1 MKKGL
6 IITAAIIVFLSLMA
20 VLAAAYV
27 IFMPNT
33 KNKSDVTITIPWGTD
48 YEQLLD
54 TLEAH
59 NILRNEETFDM
70 VAHYMKYKTIRVG
83 NYTIQPGM
91 SNVKL
96 VRLLRAGQ
104 HYPVKFS
111 FNNIRTVDQLANR
124 AGKVFFF
131 KEEELSKLLHDNTFL
146 HQYDVNEET
155 CPCLFI
161 PNSYELY
168 YDITPEGFVEKFHQ
182 FYQQFWNERRLQ
194 QAQEIGLTPVEIATL
209 ASIVEEENH
218 RPQEKAIIAGLYIN
232 RLNKNMLLQS
242 DPTVKFALG
251 DFARKRILLADLKVD
266 SPYNTYK
273 YKGLPPGPIRI
284 PEGSTIDSVLHYA
297 HHNYLY
303 MCAKEDFSGYHNFT
317 SSAAVHQQNAA
328 RYQRALNARNIK
340 E

>member
-1 MKKGL
+1 MKKTL
-6 IITAAIIVFLSLMA
+6 FIITAIIAGLFLLA

-27 IFMPNT
+27 IFFPNT
-33 KNKSDVTITIPWGTD
+33 KNETDVTITIPWDTD

-96 VRLLRAGQ
+96 ARLLRAGQ

-111 FNNIRTVDQLANR
+111 FNNVRTVDQLANR

-131 KEEELSKLLHDNTFL
+131 NEEELSKLLHDNAFL
-146 HQYDVNEET
+146 SQYNVTEET

-182 FYQQFWNERRLQ
+182 FYQQYWNEQRLQ
-194 QAQEIGLTPVEIATL
+194 QAQEIGLTPIEVSTL

-232 RLNKNMLLQS
+232 RLHKGMLLQS

-284 PEGSTIDSVLHYA
+284 PEGSTIDSVLHYT

-317 SSAAVHQQNAA
+317 SSASVHQQNAN
-328 RYQRALNARNIK
+328 RYRKALNARNIK
-340 E
+340 Q

>member
-1 MKKGL
+1 MKKTL
-6 IITAAIIVFLSLMA
+6 FIVTAIIAGLFLLA

-27 IFMPNT
+27 IFFPNT
-33 KNKSDVTITIPWGTD
+33 KNETEVTVTIPWNTD

-83 NYTIQPGM
+83 HYTIQPGM

-104 HYPVKFS
+104 HYPVKFA
-111 FNNIRTVDQLANR
+111 FNNIRTLDQLANR

-131 KEEELSKLLHDNTFL
+131 NEEELSKLLHDSLFL
-146 HQYDVNEET
+146 HQYGMNVAT

-161 PNSYELY
+161 PNSYEMY

-182 FYQQFWNERRLQ
+182 YYQQFWNEKRLK
-194 QAQEIGLTPVEIATL
+194 QAEEIGLTPVEVATL

-232 RLNKNMLLQS
+232 RLHKNMLLQS

-251 DFARKRILLADLKVD
+251 DFARQRILLADLKVD

-273 YKGLPPGPIRI
+273 YKGLPPGPIRF
-284 PEGSTIDSVLHYA
+284 PEGSTMDSVLHYT

-303 MCAKEDFSGYHNFT
+303 MCAKEDLSGYHNFT
-317 SSAAVHQQNAA
+317 SSAAVHQQNAN
-328 RYQRALNARNIK
+328 RYRKALNARNIK
-340 E
+340 Q

>member
-1 MKKGL
+1 MKKTL
-6 IITAAIIVFLSLMA
+6 FVLTAIMASLFMLA

-27 IFMPNT
+27 IFFPNT
-33 KNKSDVTITIPWGTD
+33 KNKTDVTITIPWNTD

-104 HYPVKFS
+104 HYPVKFA
-111 FNNIRTVDQLANR
+111 FNNIRTLDQLANR

-131 KEEELSKLLHDNTFL
+131 NEEELSELLHDTEFL
-146 HQYDVNEET
+146 RQYNVNEET

-161 PNSYELY
+161 PNSYEMY

-182 FYQQFWNERRLQ
+182 FYEQFWNEKRLQ
-194 QAQEIGLTPVEIATL
+194 QAEEIGLTPTEVATL
-209 ASIVEEENH
+209 ASIVEEENF

-232 RLNKNMLLQS
+232 RLHKNMLLQS

-251 DFARKRILLADLKVD
+251 DFTRQRILLADLKVD
-266 SPYNTYK
+266 SPYNTYM
-273 YKGLPPGPIRI
+273 YKGLPPGPIRF
-284 PEGSTIDSVLHYA
+284 PEGSTIDSVLHYT
-297 HHNYLY
+297 HHDYLY

-317 SSAAVHQQNAA
+317 SSAAVHQQNAN
-328 RYQRALNARNIK
+328 RYRKALNARNIK
-340 E
+340 Q

>member
-1 MKKGL
+1 MKKTL
-6 IITAAIIVFLSLMA
+6 FIITAIIAGLFLLA

-27 IFMPNT
+27 IFFPNT
-33 KNKSDVTITIPWGTD
+33 KNETDVTITIPWDTD

-111 FNNIRTVDQLANR
+111 FNNVRTVDQLANR

-131 KEEELSKLLHDNTFL
+131 NEEELSKLLHDNAFL
-146 HQYDVNEET
+146 SQYNVTEET

-182 FYQQFWNERRLQ
+182 FYQQYWNEQRLQ
-194 QAQEIGLTPVEIATL
+194 QAQEIGLTPIEVSTL

-232 RLNKNMLLQS
+232 RLHKGMLLQS

-273 YKGLPPGPIRI
+273 YTGLPPGPIRI
-284 PEGSTIDSVLHYA
+284 PEGSTIDSVLHYT

-317 SSAAVHQQNAA
+317 SSASVHQQNAN
-328 RYQRALNARNIK
+328 RYRKALNARNIK
-340 E
+340 Q

>member
-6 IITAAIIVFLSLMA
+6 IITVAILFSLFLMA
-20 VLAAAYV
+20 VLAAACV

-33 KNKSDVTITIPWGTD
+33 KNKSDVTITIPWNTD

-54 TLEAH
+54 SLEAH
-59 NILRNEETFDM
+59 DILRNEETFDM
-70 VAHYMKYKTIRVG
+70 VAHYMKYKTVRVG

-111 FNNIRTVDQLANR
+111 FNNIRTADQLASR

-146 HQYDVNEET
+146 QQYNVNEET

-168 YDITPEGFVEKFHQ
+168 YDITPEAFVEKFHQ

-194 QAQEIGLTPVEIATL
+194 QAQEMGLTPFEVTTL

-273 YKGLPPGPIRI
+273 YKGLPPGPIRF
-284 PEGSTIDSVLHYA
+284 PEGSTMDSVLHYT

-340 E
+340 Q

>member
-6 IITAAIIVFLSLMA
+6 IITAAILFFLSLMA

-59 NILRNEETFDM
+59 SILRNEETFDM

-131 KEEELSKLLHDNTFL
+131 KEEELSELLHDNTFL
-146 HQYDVNEET
+146 HQYNVNEET

-182 FYQQFWNERRLQ
+182 FYRLFWNKQRLQ
-194 QAQEIGLTPVEIATL
+194 QAQEIGLTPVEVATL

-251 DFARKRILLADLKVD
+251 DFARKRILLADLQVD

-317 SSAAVHQQNAA
+317 SSAAVHQQNAV
-328 RYQRALNARNIK
+328 RYQRALNARNITH
-340 E
+340 